1 MQKENKDGTMSGT
14 EHYWPVF
21 FIHILPISKHALAP
35 LSRRIRTTAKSATLA
50 AHIRGVHP
58 N

>member
-1 MQKENKDGTMSGT
+1 MSGT
-14 EHYWPVF
+14 EHYQPVF
-21 FIHILPISKHALAP
+21 FIPILPISKHALAP
-35 LSRRIRTTAKSATLA
+35 LSRRRRTTAKLATLA

>member
-1 MQKENKDGTMSGT
+1 MSGT
-14 EHYWPVF
+14 EHYQPVF
-21 FIHILPISKHALAP
+21 FIPILPISKHALAP
-35 LSRRIRTTAKSATLA
+35 LSRRRRTIAKLATLA